1 VFDWTLMTKILAVL
15 FGLVIGSFL
24 NVVIS
29 RLPEQEP
36 FWASRSRCPHC
47 RHILPWEDLI
57 PLLSYLWLRGRC
69 RFCDHPI
76 SWRYPAVELATGLLA
91 LGLWL
96 RFSGS
101 GLLWVYGPFTAALVV
116 LTVLDL
122 QYFWLPNLITLP
134 GIGLG
139 LAAALIVPQLNFLSA
154 LSGALLGAALFQGVR
169 WVYARVT
176 GGERQGM
183 GLGDVKLMAFIG
195 AVLGVEALPW
205 VLLSSAAL
213 GSLVG
218 LVVAWRTGQGRLTP
232 IPYGPFLVVGALL
245 SLFWN

>member
-1 VFDWTLMTKILAVL
+1 MVTNILAVL
-15 FGLVIGSFL
+15 IGLVIGSFL

-29 RLPEQEP
+29 RLPWKEP
-36 FWASRSRCPHC
+36 FWAGRSRCPHC
-47 RHILPWEDLI
+47 RHTLSWQDLI
-57 PLLSYLWLRGRC
+57 PLLSYIWLRGRC

-96 RFSGS
+96 RFPGS
-101 GLLWVYGPFTAALVV
+101 SLLWVYGPFTAALVV

-122 QYFWLPNLITLP
+122 QYFWLPDLITLP

-139 LAAALIVPQLNFLSA
+139 LAAALLFPQLNFISA
-154 LSGALLGAALFQGVR
+154 LLGTVLGAALFQGVR
-169 WVYARVT
+169 WVYARLT
-176 GGERQGM
+176 RGERQGM

-195 AVLGVEALPW
+195 AVLGAEALPW
-205 VLLSSAAL
+205 VLFSSAAL
-213 GSLVG
+213 GSVVG
-218 LVVAWRTGQGRLTP
+218 LVAAWRSGQGRLTP
-232 IPYGPFLVVGALL
+232 VPYGPFLAVGALL

>member
-1 VFDWTLMTKILAVL
+1 MMVNILVVL
-15 FGLVIGSFL
+15 IGLVIGSFL

-29 RLPEQEP
+29 RLPLEEP
-36 FWASRSRCPHC
+36 FWVGRSRCPHC
-47 RHILPWEDLI
+47 RHTLSWHDLI
-57 PLLSYLWLRGRC
+57 PLLSYIWLRGRC

-96 RFSGS
+96 RFPSS
-101 GLLWVYGPFTAALVV
+101 GLLWVYAPFTAALVV
-116 LTVLDL
+116 LTFLDL
-122 QYFWLPNLITLP
+122 QYFWLPDLITLP
-134 GIGLG
+134 GIALG
-139 LAAALIVPQLNFLSA
+139 LTAALILPQLNFFSA
-154 LSGALLGAALFQGVR
+154 LLGAVLGAALFQGVR

-176 GGERQGM
+176 GGKRQGM

-205 VLLSSAAL
+205 VLFSSAAL

-218 LVVAWRTGQGRLTP
+218 VVVAWRSGRGRLTP

-245 SLFWN
+245 FLFWN

>member
-1 VFDWTLMTKILAVL
+1 MAPILAGFL
-15 FGLVIGSFL
+15 GLAIGSFL

-29 RLPEQEP
+29 RLPQEEP
-36 FWASRSRCPHC
+36 FWVGRSRCPHC
-47 RHILPWEDLI
+47 HKTLAWHDLV
-57 PLLSYLWLRGRC
+57 PLFSYIRLRGRC
-69 RFCDHPI
+69 RFCGGPI
-76 SWRYPAVELATGLLA
+76 SWRYPAVELVSGLLA

-96 RFSGS
+96 RFPGS
-101 GLLWVYGPFTAALVV
+101 GLLWVYAPFTAALVV

-122 QYFWLPNLITLP
+122 QYFWLPDLITLP

-139 LAAALIVPQLNFLSA
+139 LGAALILPQLNFWS
-154 LSGALLGAALFQGVR
+154 ALLGACLGAAVFQGVR
-169 WVYARVT
+169 WAYVGLTR
-176 GGERQGM
+176 GKRQGL
-183 GLGDVKLMAFIG
+183 GLGDVKLIALIG

-205 VLLSSAAL
+205 VLFSSAAL

-245 SLFWN
+245 FLFWN